1 MEDDRQGDVWQ
12 QSIGIVVVRVCVRQ
26 TPAIPLRLAW
36 HAHSPFVLL
45 ASAPVSYLQL
55 DSSPRPTSIVSIM
68 KSIFAWSLGT
78 ILVLLA
84 LSGRT
89 AAQSCSMSNVI
100 MCPLYSYT
108 IHNDTYCAHDASRPW
123 CTPPQ
128 TPMAKSRCTA
138 LPPGQIA
145 QIRPGCPKL
154 GVRFLPN
161 GLGNQYT
168 FCQDATDG
176 AIYTRLNVIHD
187 MFYFCATSPDATT
200 PVLPSPQPIG
210 ARRDATVESL
220 SEYEQYMLDTN
231 QNNESIIKTHD

>member
-1 MEDDRQGDVWQ
+1 ML
-12 QSIGIVVVRVCVRQ
+12 VCVAHFFGLISRRDARVFSRPSTISLVCIRIRV
-26 TPAIPLRLAW
+26 TPATRFI
-36 HAHSPFVLL
+36 
-45 ASAPVSYLQL
+45 ASFNP
-55 DSSPRPTSIVSIM
+55 SIFIM
-68 KSIFAWSLGT
+68 KSIFACTLGT

-84 LSGRT
+84 LSGRS
-89 AAQSCSMSNVI
+89 AAQSCSMANVI

-108 IHNDTYCAHDASRPW
+108 IHNNTYCAHDASRPW

-128 TPMAKSRCTA
+128 TPYAKSRCTA

-176 AIYTRLNVIHD
+176 AIYTRLNVMYD
-187 MFYFCATSPDATT
+187 MFYYCATSPDATT
-200 PVLPSPQPIG
+200 PVLPSPQPMG
-210 ARRDATVESL
+210 ARRDATVQSL
-220 SEYEQYMLDTN
+220 SEYDQYMLDMN
-231 QNNESIIKTHD
+231 QNNE

>member
-1 MEDDRQGDVWQ
+1 
-12 QSIGIVVVRVCVRQ
+12 
-26 TPAIPLRLAW
+26 
-36 HAHSPFVLL
+36 
-45 ASAPVSYLQL
+45 
-55 DSSPRPTSIVSIM
+55 M
-68 KSIFAWSLGT
+68 KSLLPFAFGT
-78 ILVLLA
+78 IILVLA
-84 LSGRT
+84 LTHSS
-89 AAQSCSMSNVI
+89 AAQSCSMANVI

-145 QIRPGCPKL
+145 QIRPGCLKQ

-176 AIYTRLNVIHD
+176 AIYTRLNTIRD
-187 MFYFCATSPDATT
+187 YFYFCATSPDAST
-200 PVLPSPQPIG
+200 PVLPSPQPSS
-210 ARRDATVESL
+210 ARRDTSAETL
-220 SEYEQYMLDTN
+220 SEYEQYMLAIGQTN
-231 QNNESIIKTHD
+231 Q